1 MSSIDGHTGNRK
13 TTATATKGDRCVK
26 DEQIVIIAN
35 MLQTDREGLLALW
48 FAEQVFVSV
57 ANNMEVADKAMR
69 IVKKNINNIE
79 KI

>member
-1 MSSIDGHTGNRK
+1 
-13 TTATATKGDRCVK
+13 
-26 DEQIVIIAN
+26 